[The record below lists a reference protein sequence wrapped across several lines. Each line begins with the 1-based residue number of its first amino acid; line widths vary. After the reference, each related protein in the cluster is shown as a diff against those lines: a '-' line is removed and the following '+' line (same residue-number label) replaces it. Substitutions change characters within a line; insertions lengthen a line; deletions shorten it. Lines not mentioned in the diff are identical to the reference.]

1 MMLSLLLG
9 FQDTV
14 VGQSNPW
21 KVDKY
26 TSFGLA
32 LQGSYFYG
40 DVSGGI
46 RTTRPGAEFS
56 VVQKITSHSSI
67 GLAAGWVRLLGS
79 DYMNASLYNS
89 TQQDH
94 HVRNLHFRSDVI
106 SLKAFYQ
113 YDLLPSYKDYIRRPI
128 YNIFFKAG
136 LGVFYFDPKTKDS
149 TGSWVSLRPMKTE
162 GKSYSS
168 YSAMVPLSLGVRYK
182 ISYHFDFEVEF
193 TYNYTFTDYL
203 DDASGNYP
211 SADPNNPSAY
221 YTFRSTQS
229 RDPQTGKSRDLD
241 YMTNEL
247 GYTVVND
254 GGNASYFQN
263 HGPGTSRGSRAGFDS
278 YMTLSVRLV
287 YLIPKH
293 KINCPRY

>member
-1 MMLSLLLG
+1 MLSLLLSFHG
-9 FQDTV
+9 LV

-40 DVSGGI
+40 DVAGGI
-46 RTTRPGAEFS
+46 RTTRPGVEFS
-56 VVQKITSHSSI
+56 VVQKVSSHSSLGI
-67 GLAAGWVRLLGS
+67 SVGGVRLLGS
-79 DYMNASLYNS
+79 DYLNASLYNS
-89 TQQDH
+89 TQQNE
-94 HVRNLHFRSDVI
+94 HVRNLHFRTDVI
-106 SLKAFYQ
+106 SFKGFYE
-113 YDLLPSYKDYIRRPI
+113 YDLLPSYKDYLRRPI

-149 TGSWVSLRPMKTE
+149 IGTWVSLRPMRTE

-168 YSAMVPLSLGVRYK
+168 YSAMIPLSLGVRYK

-203 DDASGNYP
+203 DDVSGDYP
-211 SADPNNPSAY
+211 QADPNSSSAY
-221 YTFRSTQS
+221 YTFRSTQTN
-229 RDPQTGKSRDLD
+229 DPQTGKARDLD
-241 YMTNEL
+241 YMTSEL
-247 GYTVVND
+247 GYTKVQT
-254 GGNASYFQN
+254 GNASYFQN
-263 HGPGTSRGSRAGFDS
+263 HGPGTSRGSRSGFDS

-287 YLIPKH
+287 YLIPRH
-293 KINCPRY
+293 KISCPRY

>member
-1 MMLSLLLG
+1 M
-9 FQDTV
+9 
-14 VGQSNPW
+14 GQSNPW

-40 DVSGGI
+40 DVSGSV

-56 VVQKITSHSSI
+56 VVQKISSHSSI
-67 GLAAGWVRLLGS
+67 GLATGWVRLVGS
-79 DYMNASLYNS
+79 DYLNASLYNS

-106 SLKAFYQ
+106 SLKGFYQ
-113 YDLLPSYKDYIRRPI
+113 YDLLPSYKDYLRRPI
-128 YNIFFKAG
+128 YNIFLKAG

-149 TGSWVSLRPMKTE
+149 TGAWVNLRPMKTE

-168 YSAMVPLSLGVRYK
+168 YSAMIPLSLGVRYK

-203 DDASGNYP
+203 DDVSGNYP
-211 SADPNNPSAY
+211 KADPNNPSDY
-221 YTFRSTQS
+221 YTFRSAQKT
-229 RDPQTGKSRDLD
+229 DPQTNKPRDLD
-241 YMTNEL
+241 YMTGEL
-247 GYTVVND
+247 GYTVVPNGD
-254 GGNASYFQN
+254 APYFQN
-263 HGPGTSRGSRAGFDS
+263 HGPGTPRGSRAGFDS

-287 YLIPKH
+287 YLIPRH